1 MGVHARSRFVDE
13 GRCSGWG
20 AVDIETFVIGA
31 VVGTVVGAL
40 VVYWLGRRR
49 RSGYPA
55 LWRRG
60 AAPNGHGASVQWV
73 DTGGFNGR

>member
-1 MGVHARSRFVDE
+1 M
-13 GRCSGWG
+13 
-20 AVDIETFVIGA
+20 DIETFVIGA
-31 VVGTVVGAL
+31 VVGAVVGAL
-40 VVYWLGRRR
+40 AVYWLGRRR

-73 DTGGFNGR
+73 DGRVSWAIEPCVRPRLVTPGFLVW